1 MIFFRK
7 LQQNNGLIVQWNGH
21 GGQSVWKCG
30 RCVSICADS
39 QSWRGKTVEIGTH
52 FFCAINYICCKSSIN
67 SENAK
72 DWTWVKKIF
81 NNCALSSWVNHWT
94 LQVWFGASHV
104 SVVIKN
110 YSFRPLDMFTRI
122 SRHCTV
128 LMIKECLILSKSLS
142 EVFEKKIKMKDRV
155 NVHCTDLN

>member
-7 LQQNNGLIVQWNGH
+7 LQQNNGLIVQWTRH

-72 DWTWVKKIF
+72 DWTWVKKYLIIVRF
-81 NNCALSSWVNHWT
+81 LVELIIEHFKFDSALLMSQLWLRTIHFVPST
-94 LQVWFGASHV
+94 CLLEYLDTVW
-104 SVVIKN
+104 
-110 YSFRPLDMFTRI
+110 
-122 SRHCTV
+122 
-128 LMIKECLILSKSLS
+128 MINEFLILSKSLS
-142 EVFEKKIKMKDRV
+142 EVFEKKI
-155 NVHCTDLN
+155 